1 MAVTASVA
9 AMAIGTGFSAA
20 SAAKESQAQRR
31 SATDFA
37 NRQTE
42 IMRRQSETNKSAL
55 AKIQEEQAK
64 QQELRNK
71 SQSATDRAIT
81 ENSVQNQ
88 NQQIDDKTANRV
100 NAYKTISELLPV
112 DINLGGSKNAPSVVS
127 NSISNAV
134 AKASDKGDQQAAALA
149 AIKALGDVGVSNKIS
164 TARTADE
171 LGTYARLNNI
181 SNVVANAEKN
191 NANNLAQISRSQIE
205 NAFTGANAKYAVKR
219 AKASN
224 GKSIGDLLFSVGSMG
239 AGAAGSGPSGGG
251 GSTTTDTSN
260 FGAGG
265 GGPQGGF
272 SPNSAIP

>member
-112 DINLGGSKNAPSVVS
+112 DINLGGSKMLLQLFQLYKY
-127 NSISNAV
+127 AV
-134 AKASDKGDQQAAALA
+134 AKHLTK
-149 AIKALGDVGVSNKIS
+149 
-164 TARTADE
+164 
-171 LGTYARLNNI
+171 
-181 SNVVANAEKN
+181 
-191 NANNLAQISRSQIE
+191 
-205 NAFTGANAKYAVKR
+205 
-219 AKASN
+219 
-224 GKSIGDLLFSVGSMG
+224 
-239 AGAAGSGPSGGG
+239 
-251 GSTTTDTSN
+251 
-260 FGAGG
+260 
-265 GGPQGGF
+265 
-272 SPNSAIP
+272 